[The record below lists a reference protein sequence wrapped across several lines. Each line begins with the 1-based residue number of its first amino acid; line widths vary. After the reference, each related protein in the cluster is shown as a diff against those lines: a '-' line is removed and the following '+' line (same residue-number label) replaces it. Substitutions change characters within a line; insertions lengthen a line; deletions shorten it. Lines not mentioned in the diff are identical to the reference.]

1 MYKKNNLLLLITL
14 VCLVIGLLAALTPF
28 SDIDNDGLLDSLVT
42 EGFILMPI
50 LCAISGLFFLIS
62 IPSTCLSA
70 PQLYSSRLF
79 APPNSIK

>member
-42 EGFILMPI
+42 EGFVLMPI
-50 LCAISGLFFLIS
+50 LCAISGLFFLTRLF
-62 IPSTCLSA
+62 STYLSA

-79 APPNSIK
+79 SPPNSIK